1 MANVVLTNVE
11 FIALKMQAHPGRSGR
26 FYRRACL
33 AYKQPR
39 LAASLARDP
48 KACGSDHYSFYF
60 RKNSRYRDR
69 LWVDEAEKTVKDHM
83 VSAWSSRRSRMD
95 KNMKPKRSEWR
106 LTEEGQRVA
115 DRAREKLGLPKL
127 AKLSPSDEASQRT
140 KNRIREHGP
149 DFKVERIEGA
159 ACFNGEEAALVRSED
174 GWFGWLPLD
183 EVKFVN

>member
-39 LAASLARDP
+39 LAVRLARDP
-48 KACGSDHYSFYF
+48 NASGSDHYSFYF

-83 VSAWSSRRSRMD
+83 PWMGR
-95 KNMKPKRSEWR
+95 NTMKPKRSEWR

-127 AKLSPSDEASQRT
+127 SKLSPSDEATQRT

-149 DFKVERIEGA
+149 DFKVERVEGA
-159 ACFNGEEAALVRSED
+159 ACFDGEESVLVRSED
-174 GWFGWLPLD
+174 GWFGWFPLN